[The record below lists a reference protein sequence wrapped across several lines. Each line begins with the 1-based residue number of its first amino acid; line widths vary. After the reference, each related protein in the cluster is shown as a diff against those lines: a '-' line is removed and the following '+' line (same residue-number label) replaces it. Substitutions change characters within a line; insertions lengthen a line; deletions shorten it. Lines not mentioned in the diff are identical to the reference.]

1 MRPLASSPEKGFS
14 AASTSEIA
22 RQAGVAEGTIFRYF
36 KTKKDILR
44 GILMHLGNVIA
55 ELLVVYGLKKILF
68 HEGHEDL
75 RSGIKGVLKDRMAM
89 IDAVFPML
97 RIVITEAMYHED
109 IRQIL
114 YDKIISRAVEV
125 VCVIGE
131 MVDKGLM
138 KGEIAL
144 WSSPAAVFWPTWCFF
159 RCNLCFGPMIELDDY
174 DRELGRSLTQSCME
188 SQCPRTVTKSREG
201 VFVKVF
207 MKIKMSFFLIMPRA
221 FSDVRLRR

>member
-1 MRPLASSPEKGFS
+1 MQVPDLKMSEKEKKILDAAIAVISEKGFS

-44 GILMHLGNVIA
+44 GILIHLGNVIA
-55 ELLVVYGLKKILF
+55 EPLVVYGLKKILYQD
-68 HEGHEDL
+68 GREDL
-75 RSGIKGVLKDRMAM
+75 RAGIKLVLKDRMAI

-125 VCVIGE
+125 FEEYHLE
-131 MVDKGLM
+131 MVEKGLM
-138 KGEIAL
+138 KKEID
-144 WSSPAAVFWPTWCFF
+144 AVVAGRSILANLVLFF
-159 RCNLCFGPMIELDDY
+159 VYRNLFGPMIQLDDY
-174 DRELGRSLTQSCME
+174 DRELDQ
-188 SQCPRTVTKSREG
+188 V
-201 VFVKVF
+201 
-207 MKIKMSFFLIMPRA
+207 IDAIMHGIAIPA
-221 FSDVRLRR
+221 VGDKK

>member
-1 MRPLASSPEKGFS
+1 MQETDLKMSEKEKKILDAAIAVIAEKGFS

-44 GILMHLGNVIA
+44 GILIHLGNVIA
-55 ELLVVYGLKKILF
+55 EPLVVYGLKKILF
-68 HEGHEDL
+68 HDGPEDL
-75 RSGIKGVLKDRMAM
+75 RSGIKRVLKDRMAM

-125 VCVIGE
+125 FEQYHRE
-131 MVDKGLM
+131 MVEKGLM
-138 KGEIAL
+138 KKDIDAVV
-144 WSSPAAVFWPTWCFF
+144 AARSILGNMVLFF
-159 RCNLCFGPMIELDDY
+159 VYRNLFGPMIQLDDY
-174 DRELGRSLTQSCME
+174 DRELDQ
-188 SQCPRTVTKSREG
+188 VID
-201 VFVKVF
+201 V
-207 MKIKMSFFLIMPRA
+207 IMFGIAIPA
-221 FSDVRLRR
+221 GGGKG

>member
-1 MRPLASSPEKGFS
+1 MQTADLKMSEKEKKILDAAIGVISEKGFS

-125 VCVIGE
+125 FEEYHRE
-131 MVDKGLM
+131 MVEKGLM
-138 KGEIAL
+138 KGEID
-144 WSSPAAVFWPTWCFF
+144 AVVAGRSILANLVLFF
-159 RCNLCFGPMIELDDY
+159 VYRNLFSPMIELDDY
-174 DRELGRSLTQSCME
+174 DRELDQ
-188 SQCPRTVTKSREG
+188 VID
-201 VFVKVF
+201 V
-207 MKIKMSFFLIMPRA
+207 IMYGIAIPA
-221 FSDVRLRR
+221 SGDNQ

>member
-1 MRPLASSPEKGFS
+1 MQETDLKMSEKERKILDAAIAVIAEKGFS

-44 GILMHLGNVIA
+44 GILIRLGNVIA
-55 ELLVVYGLKKILF
+55 EPLVVYGLKKILYQD
-68 HEGHEDL
+68 GREDL
-75 RSGIKGVLKDRMAM
+75 RAGIKMVLKDRMAI

-125 VCVIGE
+125 FAEYHRE

-138 KGEIAL
+138 KGEID
-144 WSSPAAVFWPTWCFF
+144 AVVAGRSILANLVLFF
-159 RCNLCFGPMIELDDY
+159 VYRNLFGPMIELDDY
-174 DRELGRSLTQSCME
+174 DRELDQ
-188 SQCPRTVTKSREG
+188 V
-201 VFVKVF
+201 
-207 MKIKMSFFLIMPRA
+207 IDAIMYGIAVPA
-221 FSDVRLRR
+221 SGDKP

>member
-1 MRPLASSPEKGFS
+1 MQVPDLKMSEKEKKILDAAIAVISEKGFS

-44 GILMHLGNVIA
+44 GILIHLGNVIA
-55 ELLVVYGLKKILF
+55 ELLVVYGLKKILLSD
-68 HEGHEDL
+68 GREDL
-75 RSGIKGVLKDRMAM
+75 RSGIKRVLKDRMAM

-125 VCVIGE
+125 FEEYHRE
-131 MVDKGLM
+131 MVEKGLM
-138 KGEIAL
+138 KREID
-144 WSSPAAVFWPTWCFF
+144 AVVAGRSILANLVLFF
-159 RCNLCFGPMIELDDY
+159 VYRNLFGPMIQLDDY
-174 DRELGRSLTQSCME
+174 DQELDQ
-188 SQCPRTVTKSREG
+188 VID
-201 VFVKVF
+201 V
-207 MKIKMSFFLIMPRA
+207 IMYGIAMPA
-221 FSDVRLRR
+221 GYDKK

>member
-1 MRPLASSPEKGFS
+1 MQTADLKMSEKEKKILDAAIGVISEKGFS

-68 HEGHEDL
+68 HEGHEDR

-125 VCVIGE
+125 FAEYHRE

-138 KGEIAL
+138 KGEID
-144 WSSPAAVFWPTWCFF
+144 AVVAGRSILANLVLFF
-159 RCNLCFGPMIELDDY
+159 VYRNLFGPMIELDDY
-174 DRELGRSLTQSCME
+174 DRELDQVIDAIMHGIAMPESCD
-188 SQCPRTVTKSREG
+188 K
-201 VFVKVF
+201 K
-207 MKIKMSFFLIMPRA
+207 
-221 FSDVRLRR
+221 

>member
-1 MRPLASSPEKGFS
+1 MQAPDLKMSEKEKKILDAAIAVISEKGFS

-44 GILMHLGNVIA
+44 GILIHLGNVIA
-55 ELLVVYGLKKILF
+55 ELLVVYGLKKILLSD
-68 HEGHEDL
+68 GREDL
-75 RSGIKGVLKDRMAM
+75 RSGIKRVLKDRMAM

-125 VCVIGE
+125 FEEYHRE
-131 MVDKGLM
+131 MVEKGLM
-138 KGEIAL
+138 KREID
-144 WSSPAAVFWPTWCFF
+144 AVVAGRSILANLVLFF
-159 RCNLCFGPMIELDDY
+159 VYRNLFGPMIQLDDY
-174 DRELGRSLTQSCME
+174 DQELDQ
-188 SQCPRTVTKSREG
+188 VID
-201 VFVKVF
+201 V
-207 MKIKMSFFLIMPRA
+207 IMYGIAMPA
-221 FSDVRLRR
+221 GYDKK

>member
-1 MRPLASSPEKGFS
+1 MFIMQVPDLKMSEKEKKILDAAIAVISEKGFS

-44 GILMHLGNVIA
+44 GILIHLGNVIA
-55 ELLVVYGLKKILF
+55 EPLVVYGLKKILYQD
-68 HEGHEDL
+68 GREDL
-75 RSGIKGVLKDRMAM
+75 RAGIKLVLKDRMAI

-125 VCVIGE
+125 FEEYHRE
-131 MVDKGLM
+131 MVEKGLM
-138 KGEIAL
+138 KKEID
-144 WSSPAAVFWPTWCFF
+144 AVVAGRSILANLVLFF
-159 RCNLCFGPMIELDDY
+159 VYRNLFGPMIQLDDY
-174 DRELGRSLTQSCME
+174 DRELDQ
-188 SQCPRTVTKSREG
+188 V
-201 VFVKVF
+201 
-207 MKIKMSFFLIMPRA
+207 IDAIMHGIAIPA
-221 FSDVRLRR
+221 VGDKK

>member
-1 MRPLASSPEKGFS
+1 MFIMQAPDLKMSEKEKKILDAAIAVISEKGFS

-44 GILMHLGNVIA
+44 GILIRLGNVIA
-55 ELLVVYGLKKILF
+55 EPLVVYGLKKILYQD
-68 HEGHEDL
+68 GREDL
-75 RSGIKGVLKDRMAM
+75 RAGIKMVLKDRMAI

-125 VCVIGE
+125 FAEYHRE

-138 KGEIAL
+138 KGEID
-144 WSSPAAVFWPTWCFF
+144 AVVAGRSILANLVLFF
-159 RCNLCFGPMIELDDY
+159 VYRNLFGPMIELDDY
-174 DRELGRSLTQSCME
+174 DRELDQ
-188 SQCPRTVTKSREG
+188 V
-201 VFVKVF
+201 
-207 MKIKMSFFLIMPRA
+207 IDAIMHGIAIPA
-221 FSDVRLRR
+221 VGDKK

>member
-1 MRPLASSPEKGFS
+1 MQETDLKMSEKERKILDAAIAVIAEKGFS

-44 GILMHLGNVIA
+44 GILMRLGNVIA
-55 ELLVVYGLKKILF
+55 ELLVGYGLKKILLSD
-68 HEGHEDL
+68 GREDL
-75 RSGIKGVLKDRMAM
+75 RSGIKRVLKDRMAM

-125 VCVIGE
+125 FAEYHRE
-131 MVDKGLM
+131 MVEKGLM
-138 KGEIAL
+138 KGEID
-144 WSSPAAVFWPTWCFF
+144 AVVAGRSILANLVLFF
-159 RCNLCFGPMIELDDY
+159 VYRNLFGPMIELDDY
-174 DRELGRSLTQSCME
+174 DRELDQVVDT
-188 SQCPRTVTKSREG
+188 
-201 VFVKVF
+201 
-207 MKIKMSFFLIMPRA
+207 IMYGIAMPA
-221 FSDVRLRR
+221 DCDKK

>member
-1 MRPLASSPEKGFS
+1 MFIMQAPDLKMSEKEKKILDAAIAVISEKGFS

-44 GILMHLGNVIA
+44 GILIHLGNVIA
-55 ELLVVYGLKKILF
+55 ELLVVYGLKKILLSD
-68 HEGHEDL
+68 GREDL
-75 RSGIKGVLKDRMAM
+75 RSGIKRVLKDRMAM

-125 VCVIGE
+125 FAEYHRE
-131 MVDKGLM
+131 MVEKGLM
-138 KGEIAL
+138 KGGID
-144 WSSPAAVFWPTWCFF
+144 AVVAGRSILSNLVLFF
-159 RCNLCFGPMIELDDY
+159 VYRNLFGLMIELDDY
-174 DRELGRSLTQSCME
+174 DRELDQVIDAIMYGIAI
-188 SQCPRTVTKSREG
+188 PEG
-201 VFVKVF
+201 CDK
-207 MKIKMSFFLIMPRA
+207 K
-221 FSDVRLRR
+221 

>member
-1 MRPLASSPEKGFS
+1 MQVPDLKMSEKEKKILDAAIAVISEKGFS

-44 GILMHLGNVIA
+44 GILIHLGNVIA
-55 ELLVVYGLKKILF
+55 EPLVVYGLKKILYQD
-68 HEGHEDL
+68 GREDL
-75 RSGIKGVLKDRMAM
+75 RAGIKLVLKDRMAI

-125 VCVIGE
+125 FEEYHRE
-131 MVDKGLM
+131 MVEKGLM
-138 KGEIAL
+138 KKEID
-144 WSSPAAVFWPTWCFF
+144 AVVAGRSILANLVLFF
-159 RCNLCFGPMIELDDY
+159 VYRNLFGPMIQLDDY
-174 DRELGRSLTQSCME
+174 DRELDQ
-188 SQCPRTVTKSREG
+188 V
-201 VFVKVF
+201 
-207 MKIKMSFFLIMPRA
+207 IDAIMHGIAIPA
-221 FSDVRLRR
+221 VGDKK

>member
-1 MRPLASSPEKGFS
+1 MQETDLKMSEKERKILDAAIAVIAEKGFS

-44 GILMHLGNVIA
+44 GILMRLGNVIA
-55 ELLVVYGLKKILF
+55 ELLVGYGLKKILLSD
-68 HEGHEDL
+68 GREDL
-75 RSGIKGVLKDRMAM
+75 RSGIKRVLKDRMAM

-125 VCVIGE
+125 FAEYHRE
-131 MVDKGLM
+131 MVEKGLM
-138 KGEIAL
+138 KGEID
-144 WSSPAAVFWPTWCFF
+144 AVVAGRSILANLVLFF
-159 RCNLCFGPMIELDDY
+159 VYRNLFGPMIELDHY
-174 DRELGRSLTQSCME
+174 DRELDQ
-188 SQCPRTVTKSREG
+188 V
-201 VFVKVF
+201 VDA
-207 MKIKMSFFLIMPRA
+207 IMYGIAMPA
-221 FSDVRLRR
+221 DCDKK

>member
-1 MRPLASSPEKGFS
+1 MQAPDLKMSEKEKKILDAAIAVISEKGFS

-44 GILMHLGNVIA
+44 GILIHLGNVIA
-55 ELLVVYGLKKILF
+55 ELLVVYGLKKILYQD
-68 HEGHEDL
+68 GREDL
-75 RSGIKGVLKDRMAM
+75 RAGIKLVLKDRMAM

-125 VCVIGE
+125 FEEYHRE
-131 MVDKGLM
+131 MVEKGLM
-138 KGEIAL
+138 KREID
-144 WSSPAAVFWPTWCFF
+144 AVVAGRSILANLVLFF
-159 RCNLCFGPMIELDDY
+159 VYRNLFGPMIQLDDY
-174 DRELGRSLTQSCME
+174 DQELDQ
-188 SQCPRTVTKSREG
+188 V
-201 VFVKVF
+201 
-207 MKIKMSFFLIMPRA
+207 IDAIMHGIAMPA
-221 FSDVRLRR
+221 GYDKK

>member
-1 MRPLASSPEKGFS
+1 MFIMQVPDLKMSEKEKKILDAAIAVISEKGFS

-44 GILMHLGNVIA
+44 GILIHLGNVIA
-55 ELLVVYGLKKILF
+55 EPLVVYGLKKILYQD
-68 HEGHEDL
+68 GREDL
-75 RSGIKGVLKDRMAM
+75 RAGIKLVLKDRMAI

-125 VCVIGE
+125 FEEYHLE
-131 MVDKGLM
+131 MVEKGLM
-138 KGEIAL
+138 KKEID
-144 WSSPAAVFWPTWCFF
+144 AVVAGRSILANLVLFF
-159 RCNLCFGPMIELDDY
+159 VYRNLFGPMIQLDDY
-174 DRELGRSLTQSCME
+174 DRELDQ
-188 SQCPRTVTKSREG
+188 V
-201 VFVKVF
+201 
-207 MKIKMSFFLIMPRA
+207 IDAIMHGIAIPA
-221 FSDVRLRR
+221 VGDKK

>member
-1 MRPLASSPEKGFS
+1 MFIMQASDLKMSEKEKKILDAAIAVISEKGFS

-44 GILMHLGNVIA
+44 GILIHLGNVIA
-55 ELLVVYGLKKILF
+55 ELLVVYGLKKILLSD
-68 HEGHEDL
+68 GREDL
-75 RSGIKGVLKDRMAM
+75 RSGIKRVLKDRMAM

-125 VCVIGE
+125 FEEYHRE
-131 MVDKGLM
+131 MVEKGLM
-138 KGEIAL
+138 KREID
-144 WSSPAAVFWPTWCFF
+144 AVVAGRSILANLVLFF
-159 RCNLCFGPMIELDDY
+159 VYRNLFGPMIQLDDY
-174 DRELGRSLTQSCME
+174 DQELDQ
-188 SQCPRTVTKSREG
+188 V
-201 VFVKVF
+201 
-207 MKIKMSFFLIMPRA
+207 IDAIMYGIAMPA
-221 FSDVRLRR
+221 GYDKK

>member
-1 MRPLASSPEKGFS
+1 MQTADLKMSKKEKKILDAAIGVISEKGFS

-22 RQAGVAEGTIFRYF
+22 RQAGAAEGTIFRYF

-125 VCVIGE
+125 FAEYHRE

-138 KGEIAL
+138 KGEID
-144 WSSPAAVFWPTWCFF
+144 AVVAGRSILANLVLFF
-159 RCNLCFGPMIELDDY
+159 VYRNLFGPMIELDDY
-174 DRELGRSLTQSCME
+174 DRELDQ
-188 SQCPRTVTKSREG
+188 V
-201 VFVKVF
+201 
-207 MKIKMSFFLIMPRA
+207 IDAIMHGIAMPENC
-221 FSDVRLRR
+221 DKK

>member
-1 MRPLASSPEKGFS
+1 MRKVLIMQETDLKMSEKERKILDAAIAVIAEKGFS

-44 GILMHLGNVIA
+44 GILIRLGNVIA
-55 ELLVVYGLKKILF
+55 EPLVVYGLKKILYQD
-68 HEGHEDL
+68 GREDL
-75 RSGIKGVLKDRMAM
+75 RAGIKMVLKDRMAI

-125 VCVIGE
+125 FAEYHRE

-138 KGEIAL
+138 KGEID
-144 WSSPAAVFWPTWCFF
+144 AVVAGRSILANLVLFF
-159 RCNLCFGPMIELDDY
+159 VYRNLFGPMIELDDY
-174 DRELGRSLTQSCME
+174 DRELDQ
-188 SQCPRTVTKSREG
+188 V
-201 VFVKVF
+201 
-207 MKIKMSFFLIMPRA
+207 IDAIMYGIAVPA
-221 FSDVRLRR
+221 SGDKP

>member
-1 MRPLASSPEKGFS
+1 MQVPDLKMSEKEKKILDAAIAVISEKGFS

-44 GILMHLGNVIA
+44 GILIHLGNVIA
-55 ELLVVYGLKKILF
+55 ELLVVYGLKKILYQD
-68 HEGHEDL
+68 GREDL
-75 RSGIKGVLKDRMAM
+75 RAGIKLVLKDRMAM

-125 VCVIGE
+125 FEEYHRE
-131 MVDKGLM
+131 MVEKGLM
-138 KGEIAL
+138 KREID
-144 WSSPAAVFWPTWCFF
+144 AVVAGRGILGNLVLFF
-159 RCNLCFGPMIELDDY
+159 VYRNLFGPMIQLDDY
-174 DRELGRSLTQSCME
+174 DRELDQ
-188 SQCPRTVTKSREG
+188 V
-201 VFVKVF
+201 
-207 MKIKMSFFLIMPRA
+207 IDAIMYGIAIPA
-221 FSDVRLRR
+221 VGDKK